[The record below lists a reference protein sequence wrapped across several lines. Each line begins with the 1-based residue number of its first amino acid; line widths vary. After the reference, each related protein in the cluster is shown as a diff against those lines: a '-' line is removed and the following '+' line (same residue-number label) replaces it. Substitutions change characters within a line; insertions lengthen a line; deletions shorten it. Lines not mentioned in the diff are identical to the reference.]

1 MMVKVIA
8 LLLALS
14 VAPAATLTVDFTD
27 SAWKEKPIQ
36 KVVNLLK
43 EMQAQI
49 EKEAAADEEMFE
61 KMGCWCETNDREK
74 TAAIEANTQRQSD
87 LEAAVPMYA
96 AKAAQLDV
104 DIKQLKKE
112 VAAASAA
119 LEEATEIRAKEQEEF
134 RADEKETVASLTNL
148 KRAVDT
154 IGKLH

>member
-36 KVVNLLK
+36 KVVRLLK

-49 EKEAAADEEMFE
+49 EKEAAEDEEMYE

-74 TAAIEANTQRQSD
+74 TKAIADAEKHIEALTAAIESGTAKISQ
-87 LEAAVPMYA
+87 LETE
-96 AKAAQLDV
+96 LD
-104 DIKQLKKE
+104 
-112 VAAASAA
+112 
-119 LEEATEIRAKEQEEF
+119 
-134 RADEKETVASLTNL
+134 
-148 KRAVDT
+148 
-154 IGKLH
+154 